1 MRASITSDAP
11 RSGFAPA
18 DVPRFDAEAT
28 EGFERVP
35 GTFAPES
42 AIDEQIGELERWALA
57 NVARDR
63 QGKLRFW
70 VLRGVAFIGAVGAAV
85 GAGFGYPKVALA
97 LSVCSAL
104 AVAIDAA
111 WPSGSFRSPHQRA
124 VHDLRELQNTLK
136 LRWDKVRLAHPDPQA
151 RERIAHALTLLD
163 ESGLLLAAPL
173 ALQQALRAQ
182 DWTRLFVTERA
193 LWREARALVVGH
205 ALLEKLL
212 APRKPLCAR
221 VLFVSDLQAPAL
233 PADLTPAALP
243 PLPVLGIPGWW
254 PANDAAGF
262 YADDRVF
269 RPKRLA
275 SAPAQGG
282 LAC

>member
-163 ESGLLLAAPL
+163 AVQAKREEIATWKDDENPRVQAFAAWLAESLDQMIASGDFVVSRYAATGTHRGDLAGIAPTGRHAETHGCVVSEIKNGQIMRQWLYWDSAHLLRQLG
-173 ALQQALRAQ
+173 
-182 DWTRLFVTERA
+182 V
-193 LWREARALVVGH
+193 
-205 ALLEKLL
+205 
-212 APRKPLCAR
+212 
-221 VLFVSDLQAPAL
+221 L
-233 PADLTPAALP
+233 PAA
-243 PLPVLGIPGWW
+243 
-254 PANDAAGF
+254 
-262 YADDRVF
+262 
-269 RPKRLA
+269 
-275 SAPAQGG
+275 
-282 LAC
+282 